1 MKNKRNQIII
11 TALAIMIAIAG
22 YINYTGSLSDIIS
35 IKDKDSITASNE
47 IDDEYVSGETLDI
60 TSTDEDLDVPGDGE
74 VPGTAILTSAQ
85 ISSAKLSREQIRA
98 KNKEDLMAIVNSQ
111 DISDSAK
118 QEAVNKLTSIT
129 DASEKEVACEL
140 LLEAK
145 GFEGAIVSIIDGK
158 ADVVINLSSISDVQR
173 AQIEDIVKRKTGF
186 SADKISI
193 NICNN
198 W

>member
-35 IKDKDSITASNE
+35 IKDKDSVTASNE

-98 KNKEDLMAIVNSQ
+98 KNKEDLMEIVNSQ

-118 QEAVNKLTSIT
+118 QGAVNKLTSIT
-129 DASEKEVACEL
+129 DVSEKEVASSPSTCTSPL
-140 LLEAK
+140 KSCDKSRSFFSVFKACFWFSDKL
-145 GFEGAIVSIIDGK
+145 VS
-158 ADVVINLSSISDVQR
+158 
-173 AQIEDIVKRKTGF
+173 
-186 SADKISI
+186 
-193 NICNN
+193 
-198 W
+198 

>member
-35 IKDKDSITASNE
+35 IKDKDSVTASNE

-98 KNKEDLMAIVNSQ
+98 KNKEDLTEQFVKLYSLANILYANYNLDNYYNLMQYYLNLALSIDMDSTDIINSYLKKLNVNHNRQ
-111 DISDSAK
+111 K
-118 QEAVNKLTSIT
+118 
-129 DASEKEVACEL
+129 
-140 LLEAK
+140 
-145 GFEGAIVSIIDGK
+145 
-158 ADVVINLSSISDVQR
+158 
-173 AQIEDIVKRKTGF
+173 
-186 SADKISI
+186 
-193 NICNN
+193 NN
-198 W
+198 Y